1 MCLLIIGDSSLVILQ
16 SLRVIINEH
25 AGIPYSASICRRI
38 AFNER
43 RISVVHNGQAMDWMV
58 LTDITPHRCSVLHI
72 ISPDHGVD
80 SGLKA
85 R

>member
-43 RISVVHNGQAMDWMV
+43 RISVVHNGQAMD
-58 LTDITPHRCSVLHI
+58 
-72 ISPDHGVD
+72 
-80 SGLKA
+80 
-85 R
+85 